1 MTRNGEPLLRVA
13 DLRVRFE
20 PSGAAVVDGA
30 SFEVRPGEV
39 VGLVGESGCGKSL
52 TALAIL
58 RLVPPPGRVAEGKVL
73 FGGVDLLSLPEKEMR
88 RRRGAEIAMV
98 FQEPGASLNPV
109 LSVGSQVAEVF
120 ALHRGLSRRAAT
132 REAVALLAKVG
143 IPDAAARAGDAPHRL
158 SGGQRQRAA
167 IAMAIAGRPK
177 LLLADEPTTALD
189 VTVQAQILDLLR
201 GLRDETR
208 MAVLLITHN
217 LGVVAQM
224 ADRVAVMYAGK
235 VVETAPVRALFRRPL
250 HPYTRGLFAS
260 LPDLRDPDKA
270 LVPIPGVV
278 PRPEA
283 MPSGCRFR
291 DRCPLAGE
299 VCAQD
304 PPLVEREA
312 GHAAACHMVEA

>member
-1 MTRNGEPLLRVA
+1 MTNRGEPLLRVE
-13 DLRVRFE
+13 DLRIRFDG
-20 PSGAAVVDGA
+20 SDVVSGA
-30 SFEVRPGEV
+30 SFELGPGEV
-39 VGLVGESGCGKSL
+39 LGLVGESGCGKSL

-58 RLVPPPGRVAEGKVL
+58 QLVPPPGSVAGGKVI
-73 FGGVDLLSLPEKEMR
+73 FSGVDLLALPEREMR

-120 ALHRGLSRRAAT
+120 TVHRGFSRRAAM
-132 REAVALLAKVG
+132 REAVALLERVG

-167 IAMAIAGRPK
+167 IAMAIAGRPR

-189 VTVQAQILDLLR
+189 VTVQAQILELLR
-201 GLRDETR
+201 RLREETG
-208 MAVLLITHN
+208 MAVVLITHN
-217 LGVVAQM
+217 LGVVAEM

-235 VVETAPVRALFRRPL
+235 VVENAAVRDLFRRPL
-250 HPYTRGLFAS
+250 HPYTQGLFAS

-270 LVPIPGVV
+270 LLPIPGVV
-278 PRPEA
+278 PRPDA

-299 VCAQD
+299 ICAEE
-304 PPLVEREA
+304 PLLLARGP
-312 GHAAACHMVEA
+312 GHAVACHKVES